1 MIVHRC
7 RFVDF
12 TPATITS
19 LAFSHK
25 SNINKLTPS
34 DLRLAIGRSNG
45 NIEIWNPRNNW
56 FQEMVIEGGKDRSIE
71 GLCWSNVNGES
82 LRLFSIGGSTVVTEW
97 DLATGLPLRNYDCN
111 SGVIWSISIND
122 SQDKLSV
129 GCDNGTVVYN

>member
-82 LRLFSIGGSTVVTEW
+82 LRLFSIGGSTVVTAVSYTHL
-97 DLATGLPLRNYDCN
+97 D
-111 SGVIWSISIND
+111 
-122 SQDKLSV
+122 
-129 GCDNGTVVYN
+129 VYKRQYRIFS